1 MSKKDYFIH
10 DDEYELAC
18 VHRTGDGVYI
28 LTEHKIDKDAHND
41 KHDSN
46 AQDDNSADNASDNS
60 SKNTHNSEIQYIM
73 YHKLRNDEI
82 THAIINDNNVNALNE
97 VFNAGAGSLRGISVA
112 DRFIDN
118 TADGLIG
125 KPSGNGS
132 NQSEIVRAALR
143 FYAIAGYK
151 ERFSYKHVDI
161 GLLKTIKALGT
172 SRYTMHDFLTSL
184 NVVNG
189 GKPPLK
195 WDDYKNQI
203 IKWKKQW

>member
-28 LTEHKIDKDAHND
+28 LTEHKIDNDAHDN
-41 KHDSN
+41 KHDFN
-46 AQDDNSADNASDNS
+46 EQDEKSAGNTPDG
-60 SKNTHNSEIQYIM
+60 SKNEIEYIM

-97 VFNAGAGSLRGISVA
+97 VFNEGAGSLRGISVA

-118 TADGLIG
+118 TADGLID
-125 KPSGNGS
+125 KPGRTGS
-132 NQSEIVRAALR
+132 SQSEIVRAALR

-151 ERFSYKHVDI
+151 ERFSFKHVDI
-161 GLLKTIKALGT
+161 GLLKTIKSLGT